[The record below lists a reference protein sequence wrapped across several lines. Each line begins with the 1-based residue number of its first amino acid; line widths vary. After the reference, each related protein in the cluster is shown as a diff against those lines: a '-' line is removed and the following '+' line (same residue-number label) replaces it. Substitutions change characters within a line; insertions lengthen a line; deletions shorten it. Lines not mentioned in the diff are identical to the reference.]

1 MKKLLFSFLMLTSS
15 ILMFAQ
21 QMNVSVS
28 GNTVTFTCRVDG
40 SGGTDWTSSP
50 VNLYAYTD
58 VADTTPNG
66 SSSTNVLGGWPGT
79 AMVDDGNGNFSVS
92 VDLATIFSTGTTV
105 NNINFIYNTSN
116 GTGGYYQNPTSGG
129 FATIDGA
136 HATGWSPVTIST
148 LGVSDLVSA
157 KNKSFVAGG
166 KLYTKQAG
174 NLDITVYDMSGKV
187 VNKSQVKSS
196 DSSIDLNVKQRGTY
210 MVKISNGSQTEVVKF
225 IK

>member
-40 SGGTDWTSSP
+40 SGGTDWNTSP
-50 VNLYAYTD
+50 VNLYAYTN

-66 SSSTNVLGGWPGT
+66 TSATYVLGSWPGT
-79 AMVDDGNGNFSVS
+79 AMVDDGSGNFSVS
-92 VDLATIFSTGTTV
+92 VDLATFFSTGTTV
-105 NNINFIYNTSN
+105 NDINFIYNF
-116 GTGGYYQNPTSGG
+116 GGFQNPSSGG
-129 FATIDGA
+129 FATTDGT
-136 HATGWSPVTIST
+136 HATGWSPVTIAT

-166 KLYTKQAG
+166 KLYTKQTG

-210 MVKISNGSQTEVVKF
+210 MVQISNGSQTEVVKF